1 MANEVKPIP
10 DGCEGA
16 APYLCVNG
24 AAAAIEFYKKAFGAI
39 EVYRLTEP
47 SGKIGHAEIRIGRA
61 VIMLADEYL
70 EYGHRSPHSL
80 GGTPVKIH
88 LYFKDADAVVSQAYD
103 AGAKIL
109 QPVKDEF
116 YGDRGGKLEDPFGHV
131 WLIATRKE
139 DVPPEEIRK
148 RFAAFF
154 EQPAQA

>member
-1 MANEVKPIP
+1 MASEVKPIP

-16 APYLCVNG
+16 TPYLCVNDAS
-24 AAAAIEFYKKAFGAI
+24 AALEFYKKAFGAT

-61 VIMLADEYL
+61 VIMLADEYPEL
-70 EYGHRSPHSL
+70 GHRGPQSL

-88 LYFKDADAVVSQAYD
+88 LYVEDADAVISRAYD

-109 QPVKDEF
+109 QPAKDEF
-116 YGDRGGKLEDPFGHV
+116 YGDRNGKLEDPFGHI
-131 WLIATRKE
+131 WFIATRNE
-139 DVPPEEIRK
+139 DVAPEEIQK

-154 EQPAQA
+154 EQ